1 MTQVKYVVADRAT
14 GEIEMHGTCF
24 DVDLDAVPVQAHQ
37 VKLVGDAH
45 PATHY
50 HDEVLGLQPYTA
62 AQQAAKVQR
71 VPHSRWDNRAMAWVD
86 ARPLEALRAD
96 RWAQIKGARAAAMD
110 APIDTAFG
118 VFDADPA
125 SRSALV
131 EALAL
136 SGSGRAL
143 VRWTTADNQ
152 VVPLSL
158 EELASVALQIA
169 QRTEQ
174 CHTHAQQLRVR
185 IEQAATAGELE
196 TIRW

>member
-1 MTQVKYVVADRAT
+1 LLS
-14 GEIEMHGTCF
+14 G
-24 DVDLDAVPVQAHQ
+24 PV
-37 VKLVGDAH
+37 
-45 PATHY
+45 
-50 HDEVLGLQPYTA
+50 GLQPYTA
-62 AQQAAKVQR
+62 AQQAAKAQR
-71 VPHSRWDNRAMAWVD
+71 VPHSTWDNRAMAWVD
-86 ARPLEALRAD
+86 ARPLEALRAG
-96 RWAQIKGARAAAMD
+96 RWALIKGARTAAMD

-174 CHTHAQQLRVR
+174 CHAHAQRPRANSKPSAGNPARQR
-185 IEQAATAGELE
+185 QARAGAC
-196 TIRW
+196 TTQRRPRWTCEPHSTWPWPWWPSWAAGSSR